1 MKLNELMKAPNV
13 TFEEGAVEKFDIVD
27 DTEMVCKDA
36 LLNTVWELVR
46 VMPTWRFVAK
56 VGKHYT
62 NSITVDSFFVVQ
74 DGETIGRLAS
84 NWYRRNWCVAISG
97 GRLGDYEAHRT
108 KDIAKAVV
116 LARRNFRKK
125 SLGDL
130 LATADDKSRQT
141 IRGAA
146 SDMSRR
152 IHHAQDKL
160 KPYLHAF
167 ALQNRRE
174 EFAESLRGYPTA
186 EEALSTMEQTATEL
200 DVATKVQMMYD
211 ASQYYL
217 VVVSDSK
224 YITKFADDSINIY
237 DDQNFPEDLRGK
249 LGLLKLVSAGQMVEN
264 IGARI
269 DTQTFVL
276 LKEA

>member
-27 DTEMVCKDA
+27 DMEMVCKDA

-62 NSITVDSFFVVQ
+62 NSISVDSFFVFQ
-74 DGETIGRLAS
+74 DGENIGRLAS
-84 NWYRRNWCVAISG
+84 NWYRRNWCV
-97 GRLGDYEAHRT
+97 AHRT

-130 LATADDKSRQT
+130 VATAEEKSRAA
-141 IRGAA
+141 IRAQA
-146 SDMSRR
+146 SHMSRKVYESSE
-152 IHHAQDKL
+152 KL

-186 EEALSTMEQTATEL
+186 EEALSTMEQTALDL

-211 ASQYYL
+211 ADQYTL

-224 YITKFADDSINIY
+224 YVTKFADESIKIY
-237 DDQNFPEDLRGK
+237 DDQNFPEDLCGK
-249 LGLLKLVSAGQMVEN
+249 LGLLKLVSAGQMVDN
-264 IGARI
+264 IGARV